1 MTIIKKS
8 LIAATAAASVLAAG
22 SAAAQNQQ
30 NQQNQ
35 IMMGFNPFQEIF
47 SQGQALGTV
56 SSASAPSYMVGI
68 RTSDQLMPYGYL
80 SISDDGSQGSDTV
93 FELGGGARFYLDNIS
108 QNIRPFA
115 GAAFGIINAEDTGFS
130 LGAFFGAE
138 AMITESFSVSGQI
151 GAEISDRGCDA
162 CDTAI
167 ELGTANVMFNLYF

>member
-22 SAAAQNQQ
+22 SATA
-30 NQQNQ
+30 QNQ
-35 IMMGFNPFQEIF
+35 IMMGFNPF
-47 SQGQALGTV
+47 SGTV
-56 SSASAPSYMVGI
+56 SNSSAPSYMVGV

-80 SISDDGSQGSDTV
+80 SIADDGREGSDTE
-93 FELGGGARFYLDNIS
+93 FALGGGARIYLDNVS

-115 GAAFGIINAEDTGFS
+115 GAAFGIINADDTGFS

-151 GAEISDRGCDA
+151 GAEISDSGRENS
-162 CDTAI
+162 DTAI